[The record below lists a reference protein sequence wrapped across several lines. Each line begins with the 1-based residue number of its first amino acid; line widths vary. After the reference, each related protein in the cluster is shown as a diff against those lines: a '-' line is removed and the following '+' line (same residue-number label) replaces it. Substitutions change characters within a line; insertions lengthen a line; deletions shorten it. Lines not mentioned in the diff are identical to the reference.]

1 MSISLRGVNI
11 WCDVKKH
18 LGFNLVRMRSIFSAS
33 CRCFPHTNINIH
45 PKFPSY
51 MFLPFKTVC
60 DGMRIGQNLSV
71 VWKTCKKEMEIYPLF
86 KTFTSLLYQIN
97 LIVTDRTEKLLTSTW
112 DLTCLCVELRTLFFC
127 GVFK

>member
-11 WCDVKKH
+11 WCDEKKH

-33 CRCFPHTNINIH
+33 CRRFQHTNINIQ
-45 PKFPSY
+45 PKFPSS

-60 DGMRIGQNLSV
+60 DGMRMGQSLSV
-71 VWKTCKKEMEIYPLF
+71 VWKTCKKEIYPLF

-112 DLTCLCVELRTLFFC
+112 DLTCLCEELRTLFFC